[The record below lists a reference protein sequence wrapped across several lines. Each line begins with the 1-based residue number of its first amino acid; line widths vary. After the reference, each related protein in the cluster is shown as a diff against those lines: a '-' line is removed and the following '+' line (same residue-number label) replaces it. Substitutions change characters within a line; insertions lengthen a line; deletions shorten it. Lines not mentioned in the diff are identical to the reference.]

1 MNILH
6 CRFLQRAVAAV
17 VSAALVISGL
27 AGCATK
33 PAGYA
38 WIAGV
43 VVDGQRVARP
53 NEGGL
58 MSVTRDGKTVEGRA
72 GMELRRGDYVVT
84 GQRAEAVI
92 RYATGSEILMRPNS
106 GGEIGSFLR
115 MFNEV
120 FAKIRGAF
128 EVETTFV
135 RAGAQGTA
143 FLVRTEPGGET
154 SVIVIEGTVRVDSTQ
169 RAWAPVT
176 LTAGQMGTAYPQAP
190 QPMPA
195 SEAELQ
201 STREWVERLERL
213 VPQQAGISSTE
224 AAIAAGAAAI
234 AIGAILASRKRD
246 RDSAPPPTTPPAGT
260 DRAPTDRATP
270 SQGGVYQ
277 PPAPEAAPPLGTP
290 TGLRPGQNRPGG
302 ARLDCRSAITLSWS
316 RVAGARDYV
325 VRLEKADKP
334 GQWRSGLSTATA
346 GVRTSAAPSQL
357 GSSNRWSVQARDGN
371 RTGPTSP
378 WVYFDCD
385 FVVLR

>member
-1 MNILH
+1 MNLLR
-6 CRFLQRAVAAV
+6 CRILQRTVASV
-17 VSAALVISGL
+17 VSAALVIPGL

-33 PAGYA
+33 PTGYG
-38 WIAGV
+38 WIAGI

-58 MSVTRDGKTVEGRA
+58 LSVTRDGKTVEGRA

-92 RYATGSEILMRPNS
+92 RYASGSEILMRPNS
-106 GGEIGSFLR
+106 GGEIGSFVR

-143 FLVRTEPGGET
+143 FLVRTEQSGET
-154 SVIVIEGTVRVDSTQ
+154 TVIVIEGAVRVDSTQ

-176 LTAGQMGTAYPQAP
+176 ITAGEMGMAHPQAP

-201 STREWVERLERL
+201 STREWVDRLERL
-213 VPQQAGISSTE
+213 VPQQAAVSPTE
-224 AAIAAGAAAI
+224 AAIAAGVVAV
-234 AIGAILASRKRD
+234 AIGAILASRN
-246 RDSAPPPTTPPAGT
+246 RDSAPPPSTPPAGT
-260 DRAPTDRATP
+260 DRTPPDRATP
-270 SQGGVYQ
+270 NQGGVY
-277 PPAPEAAPPLGTP
+277 PPPVRETAPPPLGTP
-290 TGLRPGQNRPGG
+290 TGLRPGQPRPAGV
-302 ARLDCRSAITLSWS
+302 RLDCRRPVTLTWN

-325 VRLEKADKP
+325 VRLDKADEP
-334 GQWRSGLSTATA
+334 GQWRSSFSTATA
-346 GVRTSAAPSQL
+346 GVRTSVASSQL

-371 RTGPTSP
+371 RTGSASP
-378 WVYFDCD
+378 WFYFDCD
-385 FVVLR
+385 FVVVR